1 MEWGYRAGGD
11 MEGEGEVK
19 EGTDVDYV
27 KGLKSLERGKSQRRV
42 WKEERGNEES
52 GKRKEATRSLERGG
66 KKH

>member
-19 EGTDVDYV
+19 GGADVEYAKDES
-27 KGLKSLERGKSQRRV
+27 KV

-52 GKRKEATRSLERGG
+52 
-66 KKH
+66 